1 MNHKEIERWYRLKNI
16 RKASQVLV
24 LISLVLLI
32 STYAASR
39 FLSEPL
45 ELIQSGKGSG
55 SCISIENFVYS
66 SPGPRS
72 WELRAS
78 NALVT
83 NELDRV
89 TLGSPSV
96 IYHGGKGGKIYL
108 TAKSGEL
115 DKKKCNVLGRGEVTI
130 RYKDF
135 RFVTGAI
142 SYSDESLRAETA
154 SPVFVERGNLS
165 LSGVGLQFSLEDE
178 EIVIEQNV
186 RARLHDVKWVE
197 PGQKL
202 PI

>member
-16 RKASQVLV
+16 RKTSQVLV
-24 LISLVLLI
+24 LISVLLLI

-39 FLSEPL
+39 FLGEPL
-45 ELIQSGKGSG
+45 ELVQSSRGSN
-55 SCISIENFVYS
+55 SCVSIENFVYS
-66 SPGPRS
+66 SAGPRS

-78 NALVT
+78 NALVS

-89 TLGSPSV
+89 TLRSPSV
-96 IYHGGKGGKIYL
+96 IYHGGKGGRIYL
-108 TAKSGEL
+108 TARSGEL
-115 DKKKCNVLGRGEVTI
+115 DKKKCNVSGRGEVTI

-154 SPVFVERGNLS
+154 SPVFLERGDLS
-165 LSGVGLQFSLEDE
+165 LSGIGLQFSLENE

-186 RARLHDVKWVE
+186 RARLYDVKWVE

-202 PI
+202 PM